1 METLSRTLSSPLGH
15 LLVTTDTQAIIAL
28 DFVEKGDCFHSD
40 DHPLLDLA
48 EQQLKEYFEQQRD
61 HFSLPLAPHGTP
73 FQERVW
79 ATLQTI
85 PYGTTI
91 SYAQESILMDHPKAT
106 RAVANA
112 NGHNPLSILIPCHR
126 VIASDGSLGGYS
138 GGLWRKKY
146 LLSLEGAVPK

>member
-28 DFVEKGDCFHSD
+28 DFVEKGDWFYSD

-48 EQQLKEYFEQQRD
+48 EQQLREYFEQQRD

-73 FQERVW
+73 FQVRVW

-112 NGHNPLSILIPCHR
+112 NGRNPLSILIPCHR